1 MNTVDRMNCDRCSA
15 SCCVVSVKMTYP
27 DAVYDANLCLRCYP
41 LYKSYIEVYEFVC
54 YDDEGYCE
62 KCENE
67 SYGYFKQLH
76 TKITP
81 LLCKL
86 CARFK

>member
-1 MNTVDRMNCDRCSA
+1 MNTVDRMNCDRCST
-15 SCCVVSVKMTYP
+15 SCRVVSVKMTYP
-27 DAVYDANLCLRCYP
+27 DGVYDANICLTCYP
-41 LYKSYIEVYEFVC
+41 LYKSHIEVYEFIGQC
-54 YDDEGYCE
+54 EGQCE
-62 KCENE
+62 KCDED
-67 SYGYFKQLH
+67 SFGYFKQLH